1 MGDGES
7 SSNTGVVAIL
17 VIFLV
22 VVVLAFLA
30 WQSGIFGGSRTTK
43 IDVDVKAPAAPSR

>member
-1 MGDGES
+1 MGEGES

-22 VVVLAFLA
+22 VVVLAVLA
-30 WQSGIFGGSRTTK
+30 FRGNLFGGGGDK
-43 IDVDVKAPAAPSR
+43 DINIKVDAPATK